1 MGIDFYQMSRDFL
14 GSSLPSTLIW
24 LYDFMTFIFV
34 LMAIFV
40 LLSPII
46 VIFRIIRGGR

>member
-1 MGIDFYQMSRDFL
+1 MGIDFYQMSYDFL
-14 GSSLPSTLIW
+14 GNSLPITLNW
-24 LYDFMTFIFV
+24 LYDFMTVIFV

-46 VIFRIIRGGR
+46 IIFRIMRGGR

>member
-1 MGIDFYQMSRDFL
+1 MGIDFYQMSQDFL
-14 GSSLPSTLIW
+14 GNNLPITLNW
-24 LYDFMTFIFV
+24 FYDFVTVIFV
-34 LMAIFV
+34 LMAILV

>member
-1 MGIDFYQMSRDFL
+1 MGIDFYQMSQDFL
-14 GSSLPSTLIW
+14 GSNLPNTLNW
-24 LYDFMTFIFV
+24 LYDFMTVIFV
-34 LMAIFV
+34 LMAILV